1 MLARFQSVASSAQLE
16 LHGAKDRCMPAY
28 SRRYD
33 NDFVAG
39 DYTFRVLPGAGHFL
53 PEEASASVTQHLL
66 TFLSSLD

>member
-1 MLARFQSVASSAQLE
+1 
-16 LHGAKDRCMPAY
+16 MPAY